1 MPFEIPESWEW
12 CRLIECCVK
21 EIKRGKSPT
30 YTDHSSTLV
39 FAQKCNVKTGG
50 INMDLAQFLD
60 ESTLNKYPDDEFMCN
75 NDIVLNSTGT
85 GTLGRVGI
93 FHDSDNPAEMRI
105 VPDSHVTIVRC
116 GNCISSE
123 YIFYYLY

>member
-1 MPFEIPESWEW
+1 MWIYVFQIWHNNPYEKIGDNEPVCIADEVPFEIPESWEW

-60 ESTLNKYPDDEFMCN
+60 ESTLKKYTDD
-75 NDIVLNSTGT
+75 
-85 GTLGRVGI
+85 
-93 FHDSDNPAEMRI
+93 
-105 VPDSHVTIVRC
+105 
-116 GNCISSE
+116 
-123 YIFYYLY
+123 